1 MRFVPQIQRF
11 YTQESSESGLFLA
24 CITETFIYSL
34 LYPEERQP
42 GIEPWNFDNSGG
54 LPAHSRE
61 LLQLLFQGLKKVNE
75 GRRSRFP
82 VIMYPLDYLPVLT
95 EICRQREQPS

>member
-24 CITETFIYSL
+24 CITETFIDSL
-34 LYPEERQP
+34 SYP
-42 GIEPWNFDNSGG
+42 GEPWNFDNSGG
-54 LPAHSRE
+54 PPAHSRE
-61 LLQLLFQGLKKVNE
+61 LLRLLIQGLKKANE

-82 VIMYPLDYLPVLT
+82 VIMYPLDYPPVLA